1 MNTEDKKILEDLT
14 QTRNIAK
21 NTQLNYIQTIKNYTE
36 SQGLTLKQLL
46 DEAENEE
53 DEGIRLKN
61 RTLKKRLI
69 TFRNY
74 MLNEKGFSKSTLEK
88 QIGVIKT
95 IYYHYEIDIP
105 KLPKFNERQIRE
117 YDPIYY
123 DDLPTKE
130 LIQEAIK
137 LSSPLMK
144 AIILF
149 IVSSGCAKAETLS
162 FTIQDFI
169 TATKDYHNSTDI
181 YDVIDE
187 LKGKNNVVPIFK
199 LRRRKMNKYYYT
211 FCSPEAVDAII
222 YYLESRTDKLTNDK
236 KLFKIESSYFNTT
249 FSELNR
255 QLGGHKKGAYGI
267 IRSHMLRKFHASNLA
282 LGENRLTHEE
292 IDSLQGRTKKKV
304 HESYFF
310 DDPNELRKKYI
321 ANMDKVL
328 IFSETVTIDSPEV
341 AAIKKRND
349 ELENNIDR
357 IVEEKLRG
365 KLEEILR
372 DSGYFG

>member
-144 AIILF
+144 SIILF

-169 TATKDYHNSTDI
+169 TATKDYHNSTNI

-222 YYLESRTDKLTNDK
+222 YYLESRTDKLTDDK